1 LLGIAT
7 AGLSRIAGLAIP
19 AATVDRVVD
28 ALLEKGHVPS
38 AYLGIGIQ
46 PVAIPDSLRTD
57 LSLPNRSGVM
67 VVSVE
72 PDGPADRA
80 GVFLGDILVSLGEEQ
95 TKQIEDLQSV
105 LESLGVGKTVKARL
119 IRAGVLQEVTV
130 TLDER
135 PGK

>member
-1 LLGIAT
+1 
-7 AGLSRIAGLAIP
+7 
-19 AATVDRVVD
+19 
-28 ALLEKGHVPS
+28 
-38 AYLGIGIQ
+38 
-46 PVAIPDSLRTD
+46 
-57 LSLPNRSGVM
+57 M

-95 TKQIEDLQSV
+95 TEQIEDLQSV
-105 LESLGVGKTVKARL
+105 LESLGVGKTAKAQL
-119 IRAGVLQEVTV
+119 IRAGALQEVTV